1 MTTIRELLAA
11 HVADAQCA
19 MCHLHFD
26 SLGLA
31 MEGFDPI
38 GRVRTAD
45 RAGRPI
51 NNEVELP
58 NGKTATG
65 ISGLIEYI
73 MQHRREDFLR
83 TLCRRFLGYA
93 LGRSVNLSDQPLLM
107 AMEEALQENEF
118 RFSVMFELVVR
129 SPQFR
134 KQRGR
139 GFQTTTR

>member
-1 MTTIRELLAA
+1 
-11 HVADAQCA
+11 
-19 MCHLHFD
+19 
-26 SLGLA
+26 

-58 NGKTATG
+58 NGKTAGG

-118 RFSVMFELVVR
+118 RFSVMFELVVC